1 MVYGL
6 NNTKV
11 PIFSKVV
18 IFILSV
24 IYTTI
29 AILIGNQLKI
39 IFSERVI
46 KIIGSFILFLIG
58 LNMLSKANNNGN
70 KNGYVESDI
79 DNSGTIDIKEAILLS
94 SSLSADAF
102 FTGMT
107 FVEGGSLLFPLFIG
121 AFQLIFLTLGMEGGR
136 YFKGKSRIEDKNM
149 MIISGIV
156 LILFSLIRL
165 I

>member
-1 MVYGL
+1 MAYGL

-11 PIFSKVV
+11 PMISKIV

-24 IYTTI
+24 IYTSV
-29 AILIGNQLKI
+29 AILIGNQLKNVLPE
-39 IFSERVI
+39 SVI
-46 KIIGSFILFLIG
+46 KVIGSFVLFLIG
-58 LNMLSKANNNGN
+58 LNMLSKANNG
-70 KNGYVESDI
+70 KKDGYVESDI

-107 FVEGGSLLFPLFIG
+107 FVDGGSLIFPFFIG
-121 AFQLIFLTLGMEGGR
+121 AFQLIFLTLGMNIGR
-136 YFKGKSRIEDKNM
+136 YFKGKSRIEDRNM
-149 MIISGIV
+149 TIISGVV
-156 LILFSLIRL
+156 LIMFSLAKL